1 MNVAMKLFILMAA
14 LFLLLNTYKISLL
27 SVVSQAAAFH
37 FSRDCRQT
45 GSQVWFYFK
54 LEPQI

>member
-1 MNVAMKLFILMAA
+1 MNVVLKLFILMVAQS
-14 LFLLLNTYKISLL
+14 LLLNTYKISLL

-37 FSRDCRQT
+37 FSRGCRQT

>member
-1 MNVAMKLFILMAA
+1 MKLFILMAA
-14 LFLLLNTYKISLL
+14 LSLLLNTYKISLL
-27 SVVSQAAAFH
+27 SVVFQAAAFH